1 MPVVA
6 TEIAKA
12 PTDRQLRKA
21 IKHRILELD
30 DDVTELKIQRE
41 RGDMHPRVAAQISRL
56 IKLLN
61 ATIEELQAAL

>member
-6 TEIAKA
+6 APIAKA
-12 PTDRQLRKA
+12 TDRQLRKA

-30 DDVTELKIQRE
+30 DDVTELKIHRE
-41 RGDMHPRVAAQISRL
+41 RADLHPRVTAQLSRL

-61 ATIEELQAAL
+61 ETIKELQAAL